1 MPGHLATGD
10 PMADVT
16 LRAALGGQGCLRALK
31 AGAVTPQ
38 GFALELVEV
47 PVIVDAFRRMVRGLE
62 FDVCE
67 MAMTTYLCARAHD
80 KGFTALPLFVERGL
94 HHGAIHRLAG
104 SDVRE
109 PKDLEGRRVGVNRG
123 YTVTTGVWARGILAR
138 EYGVDLDEVTWVRS
152 GDEHV
157 TEVAMPDNVETIEPG
172 RTPVE
177 LLLAG
182 ELAAVVGAKIDHPA
196 VRPLIHDAAGAA
208 ETALRTGGWYPIN
221 HVVVVRDELLT
232 AYPGLAA
239 ALVEA
244 FTAAKDAYVAD
255 LRAGAIAEPTA
266 VDRRNARVMALT
278 GADPLPYGVA
288 ANRGMIDA
296 LVDLAVRQHILDR
309 PVAAADLFATTG
321 EG

>member
-1 MPGHLATGD
+1 
-10 PMADVT
+10 MADVT
-16 LRAALGGQGCLRALK
+16 LRAALGGQGCLRALRT
-31 AGAVTPQ
+31 GAVTPD
-38 GFALELVEV
+38 GFTLEFAEV

-67 MAMTTYLCARAHD
+67 MAVTTYLCARAHG
-80 KGFTALPLFVERGL
+80 KRFTALPLFVQRGL
-94 HHGAIHRLAG
+94 HHGEIRHLAG

-109 PKDLEGRRVGVNRG
+109 PKDLAGRRVGVNRG
-123 YTVTTGVWARGILAR
+123 YTVTTGVWARAILAE
-138 EYGVDLDEVTWVRS
+138 EYGVDLDAVTWVRS

-157 TEVAMPDNVETIEPG
+157 TEVVLPGNVETIAPG
-172 RTPVE
+172 RTLSE

-182 ELAAVVGAKIDHPA
+182 ELAAVVGTEIDHPS
-196 VRPLIHDAAGAA
+196 VRSLIPSPAAAA
-208 ETALRTGGWYPIN
+208 ESALVDRGWYPIN
-221 HVVVVRDELLT
+221 HVVVVRDELLA

-244 FTAAKDAYVAD
+244 FTAAKDSYVAD

-288 ANRGMIDA
+288 ANQAMLDRLMHQ
-296 LVDLAVRQHILDR
+296 AVRQHILTR
-309 PVAAADLFATTG
+309 PVPELFAQ